1 MARTAKTGLTR
12 DQLVDFYQTM
22 VRIRIFEETAI
33 EYFQKGIVLGNMHAS
48 NGQEAVAVGV
58 MKALKH
64 DDFVSTHH
72 RGNGHFVARGCDMGK
87 MMAELMGKKEGLC
100 KGHGGKMHQV
110 DVSHGMMGAS
120 GIVGASCVL
129 GPGHALYSQ
138 LYNPGQVTVSLFGDG
153 AANQGMFHEG
163 INIAALWKL
172 PVVFVCENNQFG
184 ISLRD
189 TLSCSARTIADRSVA
204 YNIPGERV
212 DGNDVA
218 AVYQAVKKAVDRAR
232 KGKGPSLVEC
242 LTYRVQGHY
251 EGDDMSYRPRE
262 ETQDWV
268 KNRDPIQKLKA
279 QLVKDFGWTEDEDKK
294 ARNILREEV
303 KRAVAYGE
311 AGTPMGAADIEE
323 DLFAA

>member
-1 MARTAKTGLTR
+1 MAKTETSGLTKE
-12 DQLVDFYQTM
+12 QLTDFYQTM
-22 VRIRIFEETAI
+22 VTVRTFEEAAI

-58 MKALKH
+58 MKALNK

-138 LYNPGQVTVSLFGDG
+138 LYNPGQVTVSIFGDG

-189 TLSCSARTIADRSVA
+189 SLSCSAKTIAQRSAA
-204 YNIPGERV
+204 YDIPGKRV
-212 DGNDVA
+212 DGNDVI
-218 AVYQAVKKAVDRAR
+218 AVYQAVKEAVDRAR
-232 KGKGPSLVEC
+232 QGEGPSLVEC
-242 LTYRVQGHY
+242 LTYRVRGHY
-251 EGDDMSYRPRE
+251 EGDDMSYRPKE
-262 ETQDWV
+262 ETEDWAKNHDAV
-268 KNRDPIQKLKA
+268 KKMKDL
-279 QLVKDFGWTEDEDKK
+279 LVASHGWTDEDDKKIYDKARDDVKK
-294 ARNILREEV
+294 AVE
-303 KRAVAYGE
+303 YGA
-311 AGTPMGAADIEE
+311 AGTPMSAADIEE
-323 DLFAA
+323 DLYA